1 MGLKRGSAGS
11 AGLRAELLQLA
22 SRLRREHLFVD
33 SEKRELQRLNERVQR
48 SVERLQ
54 HLSWIWR
61 QQRNALDALVL
72 GRDGSPASC
81 CQRLNALEAACFVDS
96 YRTLGMHDI
105 SYATLLR
112 SLRQD
117 PCLVAVCLVRGPTS
131 QLQEVVDALV
141 SCVYGCGT
149 LSEDQT
155 LMLELLRE
163 LMVLQLEGCDNVRR
177 LLQHGSCAFSRF
189 YKAFTEGLPGAQLFL
204 TSALRTA
211 LIQVLVDDD
220 LYLDIDPSKAV
231 VRFPPDERLRHF
243 GAKDSPDYARRLG
256 AYRAWTIDRLA
267 RLAQGFV
274 DGLRSSWPWLPA
286 PLAWL
291 VRRLH
296 ATLTHNG
303 ASEDPRAGV
312 VCADLVF
319 AFFICPAVVSPEL
332 HGLVDTHITP
342 IARFNLMQVA
352 QIIQVLALARWER
365 PDPRLSDLYDRFPR
379 DCISSLLDS
388 LLLGDG
394 VVGSQGSQAAA
405 SVPTTTSPQQEELAR
420 AAFLASEAQ
429 LTTLVLFLRNV
440 TWPLSES
447 SHQKTL
453 SSLLEQLPLPADIP
467 RQTATKATA
476 PKKSADG
483 EDDSAASDS
492 VPEEVL
498 VIPMPDFTLECPG
511 MLSEEKVLSM
521 EQQKRQTRVRMNVER
536 AVADACDGA
545 AVETIEKRTRFSLSQ
560 DQESIGTSDNLEA
573 VSEGASN
580 HSVASSLELENENDN
595 YSDMVSANVSGHG
608 TPNVSGR
615 DTPSSQVEEEEPM
628 ERPPTNQNQADIE
641 DKFGKFEISP
651 AAPVQ
656 GDETKSIVS
665 DTWSTDV
672 LASDSEMLDQVNLVA
687 QMQLLETH
695 FQSTHET
702 CGDTGSDAWSTD
714 VAASDN
720 ERLQDVD
727 TDDTGSVARS
737 DDTRSEISAG
747 GDEEIAPPPVTDRH
761 ALRHSH
767 HHHHHRHHRRSNL
780 RPPPQSPKQPL
791 IPQQHGVSAGSCGD
805 GPLGTAQASVSPRAS
820 APPVDS
826 ILESPQTSAPQVE
839 QASPILDG
847 SFSPPQSNS
856 STSIGLAPSEL
867 SFFDPLAVQVEL
879 RHPEKV
885 QAQDTAVAAL
895 GSVDGAEE
903 DVTPTGTQATP
914 SPSGGVAAGDSTPR
928 TTASK
933 GGGASPTPPSEG
945 MQSLGRLSLAVKEL
959 PEEEALLLLQ
969 SEEEAVKVATEDER
983 GAGDKRTK
991 NFFKAKLSQ
1000 FRFSFK
1006 PKQRKSNEV
1015 TQNGPDTPRSAA
1027 VPDLGPDAADILEKY
1042 RGAGPAGAIGGT
1054 AGAASS
1060 NGASPSTP
1068 LEPLQPQ
1075 PLPLSQGGS
1084 EEALLE
1090 DAQKK
1095 LRLVLALADLPQGGP
1110 QEPAA
1115 LLQGLLAQATL
1126 LHNKTLASHVHEALR
1141 CLRLL
1146 DELQCLRVLR
1156 ALEDEHRRR
1165 APYIAY
1171 LVRCR
1176 QGLLALQAQL
1186 ETRLRR
1192 TQRDRDVCQTHLAT
1206 LCVRHFLDPREQR
1219 LQAFSRSFQGLTAAD
1234 EKAQLVE
1241 QFLQYLFQQMEVD
1254 PTWQMASDIQINLA
1268 QHTIERAIMSQIYV
1282 HALYPNGDG
1291 DVLRDQVLH
1300 QHIQKLSRIVTV
1312 DHRDLR
1318 IPRAYHAESPW
1329 PSAQAQLGALAA
1341 HKSPQDKVACVAAC
1355 CASLA
1360 SLLSAAAGSP
1370 AAADDLVP
1378 VLVFVLIRANPPHL
1392 LSTVQFVET
1401 FQRATRCCQGEAA
1414 YWWTQFCAAIEFI
1427 KTMDY

>member
-1 MGLKRGSAGS
+1 MGLKRGSAGNS
-11 AGLRAELLQLA
+11 GLRAELLQLA

-96 YRTLGMHDI
+96 YRVLGMHDTA
-105 SYATLLR
+105 YATLLR

-131 QLQEVVDALV
+131 QLQAAVDILV

-155 LMLELLRE
+155 LMLQLLRE

-177 LLQHGSCAFSRF
+177 LLQHGSCAFSRV
-189 YKAFTEGLPGAQLFL
+189 YKAFTEGLSGAQLFL

-231 VRFPPDERLRHF
+231 VRFPPEERLRHF

-256 AYRAWTIDRLA
+256 DYRAWTIDRLV

-274 DGLRSSWPWLPA
+274 EGLRSSWPWLPA

-296 ATLTHNG
+296 STLTRNG

-352 QIIQVLALARWER
+352 QIIQVLALASWER

-394 VVGSQGSQAAA
+394 VAGSQSSQAAA
-405 SVPTTTSPQQEELAR
+405 SVPTTTSLQQEELAR
-420 AAFLASEAQ
+420 AAFLASEVQ
-429 LTTLVLFLRNV
+429 LATLVSFLRSI
-440 TWPLSES
+440 TWPTSES
-447 SHQKTL
+447 SQQKAL
-453 SSLLEQLPLPADIP
+453 GSLLDQLPLPSEAP
-467 RQTATKATA
+467 RQTATKASA
-476 PKKSADG
+476 PKKGTDG
-483 EDDSAASDS
+483 EDDTVASDS
-492 VPEEVL
+492 LPEEVL

-536 AVADACDGA
+536 AVVDACDGA

-695 FQSTHET
+695 FQSTLEPG
-702 CGDTGSDAWSTD
+702 GDTGSDAWSTD

-727 TDDTGSVARS
+727 TDDTGSLARS

-747 GDEEIAPPPVTDRH
+747 GDEEITPPPVTDRQ
-761 ALRHSH
+761 ALRHSHH

-780 RPPPQSPKQPL
+780 RPLPQSPKQPL
-791 IPQQHGVSAGSCGD
+791 IPQQHGVSAATCSDGSIVMV
-805 GPLGTAQASVSPRAS
+805 QASTSPRAPVPPVDPILEPPRAS
-820 APPVDS
+820 AP
-826 ILESPQTSAPQVE
+826 QE

-847 SFSPPQSNS
+847 TFSPTQGNS
-856 STSIGLAPSEL
+856 STSTGLAPCEL

-879 RHPEKV
+879 RHPEKL
-885 QAQDTAVAAL
+885 QAQDAAAAL
-895 GSVDGAEE
+895 GAADGAEE

-914 SPSGGVAAGDSTPR
+914 SPSGGVAVGETTPR
-928 TTASK
+928 TTVSK

-969 SEEEAVKVATEDER
+969 SEEEVVKVATEDER

-1015 TQNGPDTPRSAA
+1015 MQNGPDTPRSVV

-1042 RGAGPAGAIGGT
+1042 RGAGPVGAIGGT
-1054 AGAASS
+1054 IGAAGS

-1075 PLPLSQGGS
+1075 PLPSSQGGS

-1206 LCVRHFLDPREQR
+1206 LCVRHFLDPREPR

-1300 QHIQKLSRIVTV
+1300 QHIQKLSRVVTV
-1312 DHRDLR
+1312 EHRDLR

-1360 SLLSAAAGSP
+1360 SLLSAAAGAP

>member
-1 MGLKRGSAGS
+1 MGLKRGSAGNS
-11 AGLRAELLQLA
+11 GLRAELLQLA

-96 YRTLGMHDI
+96 YRILGIHDVA
-105 SYATLLR
+105 YATLLR

-131 QLQEVVDALV
+131 QLQAAVDILV

-155 LMLELLRE
+155 LMLQLLRE

-177 LLQHGSCAFSRF
+177 LLQHGSCAFSRV
-189 YKAFTEGLPGAQLFL
+189 YKAFTEGLSGAQLFL

-231 VRFPPDERLRHF
+231 VRFPPEERLRHF

-274 DGLRSSWPWLPA
+274 EGLRSSWPWLPA

-296 ATLTHNG
+296 ATLTRNG

-342 IARFNLMQVA
+342 IARFNLMQA
-352 QIIQVLALARWER
+352 PQIIQVLALASWER

-394 VVGSQGSQAAA
+394 VAGSQSSQAAT
-405 SVPTTTSPQQEELAR
+405 SVPTTTSLQQEELAR
-420 AAFLASEAQ
+420 AAFLASEVQ
-429 LTTLVLFLRNV
+429 LATLVSFLRSI
-440 TWPLSES
+440 TWPTSES
-447 SHQKTL
+447 SQQKAL
-453 SSLLEQLPLPADIP
+453 GSLLDQLPLPSEAP
-467 RQTATKATA
+467 RQTATKASA
-476 PKKSADG
+476 PKKGTDG
-483 EDDSAASDS
+483 EDDSVTSDS
-492 VPEEVL
+492 LPEEVL

-536 AVADACDGA
+536 AVADACDGT

-695 FQSTHET
+695 FQSTLEPG
-702 CGDTGSDAWSTD
+702 GDTGSDAWSTD

-727 TDDTGSVARS
+727 TDDTGSLARS

-747 GDEEIAPPPVTDRH
+747 GDEEIAPPPVTDRQ
-761 ALRHSH
+761 ALRHSHH
-767 HHHHHRHHRRSNL
+767 HHHHHRHHRRSNF

-791 IPQQHGVSAGSCGD
+791 IPQQHGVSAAICSDGSIGMV
-805 GPLGTAQASVSPRAS
+805 QASTSPRAPVPPVDTILEPPRAS
-820 APPVDS
+820 AP
-826 ILESPQTSAPQVE
+826 QE
-839 QASPILDG
+839 QASPVLDG
-847 SFSPPQSNS
+847 TCSPTQGNS
-856 STSIGLAPSEL
+856 STSSRLAPGEL

-879 RHPEKV
+879 RHPEK
-885 QAQDTAVAAL
+885 L
-895 GSVDGAEE
+895 
-903 DVTPTGTQATP
+903 QATP
-914 SPSGGVAAGDSTPR
+914 SPSGGVAAGETTPR
-928 TTASK
+928 TTVSK

-969 SEEEAVKVATEDER
+969 SEEEVVKVATEDER

-1015 TQNGPDTPRSAA
+1015 TQNGPDTPRSVV

-1042 RGAGPAGAIGGT
+1042 RSAGPVGAIVGT
-1054 AGAASS
+1054 IGAAGS

-1075 PLPLSQGGS
+1075 PPPSSQGGS

-1206 LCVRHFLDPREQR
+1206 LCVRHFLDPREPR

-1300 QHIQKLSRIVTV
+1300 QHIQKLSRVVTV
-1312 DHRDLR
+1312 EHRDLR

-1360 SLLSAAAGSP
+1360 SLLSAAAGAP